1 MICLTHSDWTNTKK
15 MDLFLTPTDFHYGAR
30 DTFPVISGQESKQL
44 SAMIRMI
51 LTVLSGSARTLDP
64 TNKNYAPE
72 LSTFGIIIEVNR
84 SEVQWNSLSL
94 EKLPSWSQLIS
105 APGKYE
111 LSGRDFRLSTLCT
124 NCGDPGWGGV
134 DWQIMF
140 LPWQGFK
147 YHIQIKRFDNR
158 QISDNKY

>member
-1 MICLTHSDWTNTKK
+1 

-30 DTFPVISGQESKQL
+30 DTFPVISGQESIQL

-94 EKLPSWSQLIS
+94 EKLPS
-105 APGKYE
+105 
-111 LSGRDFRLSTLCT
+111 
-124 NCGDPGWGGV
+124 
-134 DWQIMF
+134 
-140 LPWQGFK
+140 
-147 YHIQIKRFDNR
+147 
-158 QISDNKY
+158 